1 MNKKKKIICIVITV
15 FIVIILTYL
24 LDHILFKKDYEFL
37 NYMEDKYGEKF
48 ELDSK
53 VIGFP
58 SFMYDYITLY
68 GHAKKDKTMTF
79 MGEYDFGKDNEPSKM
94 YDNYNVTL
102 LGKENAEIIRK
113 ELDKYFEKDFEIMCF
128 PCYGYGLVDGF
139 LLDTYKDSLNYSFM
153 IFAEPEDYEKII
165 QYKNGN
171 EDSKIDTLM
180 NYLYNKYSNCKSELK
195 MPETNYDSGKIYNYY
210 SHVEFIK
217 TKKLNKIRKNVLTEP
232 NNTID
237 QYDYDKYVY
246 KNDNNKIES
255 IYYSFEDDGI
265 KIIDYY
271 ENY

>member
-1 MNKKKKIICIVITV
+1 MH
-15 FIVIILTYL
+15 L
-24 LDHILFKKDYEFL
+24 
-37 NYMEDKYGEKF
+37 
-48 ELDSK
+48 
-53 VIGFP
+53 
-58 SFMYDYITLY
+58 
-68 GHAKKDKTMTF
+68 
-79 MGEYDFGKDNEPSKM
+79 
-94 YDNYNVTL
+94 
-102 LGKENAEIIRK
+102 
-113 ELDKYFEKDFEIMCF
+113 
-128 PCYGYGLVDGF
+128 
-139 LLDTYKDSLNYSFM
+139 
-153 IFAEPEDYEKII
+153 KII

-232 NNTID
+232 HNTID
-237 QYDYDKYVY
+237 KYDYDKYVY

-255 IYYSFEDDGI
+255 IYCSFEDDGI